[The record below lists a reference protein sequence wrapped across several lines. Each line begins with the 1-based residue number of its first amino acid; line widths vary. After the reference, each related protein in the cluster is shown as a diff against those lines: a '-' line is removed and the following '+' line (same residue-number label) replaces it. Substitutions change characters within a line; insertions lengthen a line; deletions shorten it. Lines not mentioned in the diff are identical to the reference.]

1 MKILALETNEDR
13 LKEDLITANEQL
25 LLAIHFSG
33 FLFGARL
40 IRSIFWTLVL
50 TGVTIGE
57 ILAGVEPFW
66 AILLSII
73 IWIPWVGWRML
84 TAWIDWRY
92 DVLLVT
98 TDKIIV
104 VDQSSIVRSSIQQMN
119 IENIASVTAHTQFG
133 DLFPFGRLCFDLK
146 EGTGQRM
153 ILPYV
158 PRARAV
164 ASTIANIVM
173 DFQGRRAVKAPN
185 VHVHDSLEPQ
195 INI

>member
-1 MKILALETNEDR
+1 MKILALETNEER
-13 LKEDLITANEQL
+13 LKQDLITASEQL
-25 LLAIHFSG
+25 LLSIHFSG

-40 IRSIFWTLVL
+40 IRSIVITLFLILVGAAGVFGGL
-50 TGVTIGE
+50 PWEMVTIVLF
-57 ILAGVEPFW
+57 LAWLP
-66 AILLSII
+66 A
-73 IWIPWVGWRML
+73 VGWRLL

-119 IENIASVTAHTQFG
+119 IENIASVTAHTQYG

-153 ILPYV
+153 VLPFV

-185 VHVHDSLEPQ
+185 VHLHGSLEPVAQ
-195 INI
+195 D

>member
-1 MKILALETNEDR
+1 MKILALETNEER
-13 LKEDLITANEQL
+13 LKEQVISPSEQL

-33 FLFGARL
+33 YLFGARL
-40 IRSIFWTLVL
+40 LRSIIYTLLLAGLATVF
-50 TGVTIGE
+50 
-57 ILAGVEPFW
+57 ILASLPWELVVLV
-66 AILLSII
+66 ILLV
-73 IWIPWVGWRML
+73 WLPLVGVKLL
-84 TAWIDWRY
+84 TALIDWRY

-104 VDQSSIVRSSIQQMN
+104 VDQSSIIRSSIQQMN

-133 DLFPFGRLCFDLK
+133 DLLPFGRLCFDLK

-153 ILPYV
+153 VLPFV
-158 PRARAV
+158 PCSRAV

-185 VHVHDSLEPQ
+185 VQMQSGLQADTVM
-195 INI
+195 

>member
-1 MKILALETNEDR
+1 MKILALETNEER
-13 LKEDLITANEQL
+13 LKDELISPSEQL

-33 FLFGARL
+33 FLFAARL
-40 IRSIFWTLVL
+40 VKSIATTAVL
-50 TGVTIGE
+50 TGIGVGLIYGGAPWEWVT
-57 ILAGVEPFW
+57 
-66 AILLSII
+66 LLLLCL
-73 IWIPWVGWRML
+73 WLPLVGWRLL

-98 TDKIIV
+98 TDKVII
-104 VDQSSIVRSSIQQMN
+104 VDQSSIFRATIRQMN
-119 IENIASVTAHTQFG
+119 IENIAAVTAHTQYA
-133 DLFPFGRLCFDLK
+133 DLFPFGKLWFDLK

-153 ILPYV
+153 VLPFV

-185 VHVHDSLEPQ
+185 VQMHEEFAQ
-195 INI
+195 QA

>member
-13 LKEDLITANEQL
+13 LKEQVISPTEQL
-25 LLAIHFSG
+25 LLSIHFSG

-40 IRSIFWTLVL
+40 LRSIFWTLMLAGL
-50 TGVTIGE
+50 TVGE
-57 ILAGVEPFW
+57 IFAGVDPFW
-66 AILLSII
+66 AILISII
-73 IWIPWVGWRML
+73 IWIPLVGWRL
-84 TAWIDWRY
+84 LVAWIDWRY

-119 IENIASVTAHTQFG
+119 IENIASVTAHTQYG

-153 ILPYV
+153 VLPYV

-185 VHVHDSLEPQ
+185 VQ
-195 INI
+195 ISV